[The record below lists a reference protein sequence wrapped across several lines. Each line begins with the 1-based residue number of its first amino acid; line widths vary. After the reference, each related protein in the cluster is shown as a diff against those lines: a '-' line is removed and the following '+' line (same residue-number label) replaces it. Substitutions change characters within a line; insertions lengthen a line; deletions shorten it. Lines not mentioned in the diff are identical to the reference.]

1 MRVTDGAGPDK
12 RTDDKNLDTVTIK
25 TFPDPRGG
33 HAAAGTEAGHSGED
47 LGLGCRTR
55 KSCAMEMRRGHLV
68 YCAR

>member
-33 HAAAGTEAGHSGED
+33 HAAAGTEAGALWGRF
-47 LGLGCRTR
+47 GVR
-55 KSCAMEMRRGHLV
+55 M
-68 YCAR
+68 